1 MCLLLTPPC
10 LFLWLLTSWFLSLSH
25 LHDLTPTAPCSD
37 RETVST
43 HIHIDVCTLQHHT
56 QRLQCEPLLSSA
68 DNKREGWPLAA
79 SFCLTLSLCNPS
91 SHLPLLIYTC
101 FSLHSSLP
109 LLLPCSALLV
119 DSFVCTLLCWCF
131 FVFFLLTPSL
141 SLPLFFV
148 PCFSISHLLFVSS
161 LVVLKHAIFSPHPS
175 SLFDLL
181 AQHSLLHRSTVLTLL

>member
-1 MCLLLTPPC
+1 MPKMYMCLLLAPPC

-131 FVFFLLTPSL
+131 FFFFFTNP
-141 SLPLFFV
+141 LPFSSSFLCSLFFYFSFV
-148 PCFSISHLLFVSS
+148 VCFISGCPETCYFLSPSFIPFWLVS
-161 LVVLKHAIFSPHPS
+161 
-175 SLFDLL
+175 
-181 AQHSLLHRSTVLTLL
+181 